1 MDITLLKFTAVLYI
15 LATGSFIVYVFYLR
29 DSVSRL
35 SPLILFLGFLIHTAA
50 LGLHFFQSGYAGV
63 NELRE
68 AVSFYSWLMVAVYL
82 LIQLKYR
89 LTVLGAIIAPLAFL
103 MTLAGF
109 AFGESSGELP
119 PVLRTYWL
127 PLHVTLAFLG
137 NAVFALA
144 FGVSLIYL
152 LQERQLKHKRMSAL
166 MKLFP
171 SLEALD
177 RLNYILL
184 VWGFPL
190 MTLGILTGSMW
201 AGIHWGNYWSWDPR
215 QISSGIAWLFYGTLL
230 HGRITAGLRGRKA
243 ALLTMVGFVVVIGY
257 FLWGDSIFPSRHA
270 GRFRSEER
278 RVGGAGGGGGGRYD
292 VG

>member
-68 AVSFYSWLMVAVYL
+68 AVSFYNWLMVAVYL

-119 PVLRTYWL
+119 PGLRTYWL

-190 MTLGILTGSMW
+190 MTLGILIGSMW

-270 GRFRSEER
+270 GRFE
-278 RVGGAGGGGGGRYD
+278 
-292 VG
+292 